1 MKIANEKGL
10 KEALRFLSEKGIAK
24 EDISAFSKKF
34 KNAELI
40 PNEREIIK
48 QNLEFFERELQLRV
62 SLDSEKIPV
71 DKKRFAMP
79 GRPAIF
85 VC

>member
-1 MKIANEKGL
+1 
-10 KEALRFLSEKGIAK
+10 
-24 EDISAFSKKF
+24 
-34 KNAELI
+34 
-40 PNEREIIK
+40 
-48 QNLEFFERELQLRV
+48 LEFFERELQLRV